1 MIVQGAHHSIH
12 IFNYCQNPA
21 DPVRDSAIIIYVGED
36 AAMFDKVAPAVRKE
50 TKRVAVITIIG
61 VVLMIAGFAA
71 AHRIWPESVSF
82 DYTVI
87 LAGICG
93 GAVAIGNF
101 FLMGLTVQNV
111 AATEDEESAR
121 KKMRTSYTY
130 RNGMMLLW
138 AAAAIIAPCFQF
150 VAGILPLMFPSAG
163 LKLLA
168 VFGRIE

>member
-1 MIVQGAHHSIH
+1 ML
-12 IFNYCQNPA
+12 
-21 DPVRDSAIIIYVGED
+21 E
-36 AAMFDKVAPAVRKE
+36 KVAPAVRKE

-61 VVLMIAGFAA
+61 VAVMILVFGIL
-71 AHRIWPESVSF
+71 HQIWPDSVSF

-87 LAGICG
+87 LGGICG
-93 GAVAIGNF
+93 GAVAIANF
-101 FLMGLTVQNV
+101 FVMGLTVQNV

-130 RNGMMLLW
+130 RNGIMLLW

-168 VFGRIE
+168 ILGKLE